1 MDGLNN
7 ITLNNTILAGLYAK
21 TLVEIEE
28 NLTAG
33 KRAAQNPKPSLSKA
47 EDQFPE
53 VKYLGNNVRS
63 VTILVN
69 NTAHTFL
76 PEDQL
81 SFLTKILGACKLN
94 IGDVAI
100 VNTNNYPDIKSI
112 INATN
117 PSKIILFGVEL
128 NTNNIDTASAPAID
142 HLLGE
147 TAQAKALKS
156 KLWGELKKMFGV

>member
-28 NLTAG
+28 NLPAG
-33 KRAAQNPKPSLSKA
+33 KRAAQNPKPSLSKG
-47 EDQFPE
+47 EGPVSE
-53 VKYLGNNVRS
+53 VKYLGNNVRA

-112 INATN
+112 ISATN

-147 TAQAKALKS
+147 TTQAKALKS
-156 KLWGELKKMFGV
+156 KLWSELKKMFGV